1 VQGTELF
8 TSLLGSV
15 TLLLWGVRMVRTGVT
30 RTLGGALRRLLAA
43 FTSNRFYAFVSGL
56 VVTVLVQS
64 STATA
69 LLLGSFCGRGMI
81 GLSAALAVMLGA
93 NVGTALAAQIFSFD
107 VLWLWSATVAVGV
120 ILFLG
125 SKGDRPRGLAR
136 SFIGLGL
143 MLLALDLMTL
153 TIEPLK
159 ASSTFRT
166 VIGAIADEP
175 IPALL
180 AAAILTWLAHSSLSI
195 VLFVKLLAATGVAP
209 TQAGFAL
216 VLGANLGG
224 AIAPFL
230 DLSGSPPAA
239 RRVPLGNLLMRGA
252 AVILILP
259 ALYPIAGW
267 SDTLGIDSGRLIID
281 FHLAFN
287 VAAAVLSLLL
297 TDTFAKLCE
306 RFVPEPL
313 KHENLST
320 PRHLDPN
327 VLGNSSEALACAM
340 RETLNMGD
348 RVSDMLRQ
356 ALTVFETSD
365 VRLMREVE
373 KSDNAVDRLHEA
385 IKLYLID
392 VSRSGLSEEESRRFQ
407 EILSFTTNL
416 EHIGDIVDKNLMEL
430 AAKKIKNNYVFSSE
444 GLEEIKKF
452 HALVMDDL
460 RLALNVFATRDVTLA
475 RKLIAEKA
483 LVRAAERETSDLHYA
498 RLRDGRPE
506 SIASSAIHLDIIRDL
521 KRINSHLTSVGYPIL
536 EEAGE
541 LAESRLLARDS
552 EHGVAQSN
560 YHTEVHSD
568 GRAVTGP
575 SQV

>member
-1 VQGTELF
+1 MQGTELF
-8 TSLLGSV
+8 TSLIGSV

-30 RTLGGALRRLLAA
+30 RTLGGTLRRLLAA
-43 FTSNRFYAFVSGL
+43 FTSNRVYAFLSGL
-56 VVTVLVQS
+56 GVTVLVQS

-107 VLWLWSATVAVGV
+107 VLWLWSVMVASGV
-120 ILFLG
+120 ILFMA
-125 SKGDRPRGLAR
+125 SSAERPRGVAR
-136 SFIGLGL
+136 SLIGLGL
-143 MLLALDLMTL
+143 MLLALDLMTQ
-153 TIEPLK
+153 TIDPLK
-159 ASSTFRT
+159 ASPAFRT
-166 VIGAIADEP
+166 VVGAIASEP
-175 IPALL
+175 MPALV
-180 AAAILTWLAHSSLSI
+180 AAAMLTWFAHSSLSI
-195 VLFVKLLAATGVAP
+195 VLFVKLLAATGIVP
-209 TQAGFAL
+209 THAGFAL

-230 DLSGSPPAA
+230 DLAGSPPAA

-252 AVILILP
+252 AVLVFMPFLSP
-259 ALYPIAGW
+259 LAHQFEAA
-267 SDTLGIDSGRLIID
+267 GIDPGRTMID
-281 FHLAFN
+281 FHLVFN
-287 VAAAVLSLLL
+287 VAAAALSLFF
-297 TDTFAKLCE
+297 TDSFAKLCE
-306 RFVPEPL
+306 RMVPDPRKPEDQS
-313 KHENLST
+313 K

-327 VLGNSSEALACAM
+327 VLDNASEALACAM

-356 ALTVFETSD
+356 SLTVFETSD
-365 VRLMREVE
+365 VKLMREVE
-373 KSDNAVDRLHEA
+373 KADNAVDRLHEA

-416 EHIGDIVDKNLMEL
+416 EHIGDIIDKNLMDL
-430 AAKKIKNNYVFSSE
+430 AAKKIKNNYSFSSE
-444 GLEEIKKF
+444 GLEEIRTF
-452 HALVMDDL
+452 HALVMDNL

-475 RKLIAEKA
+475 RRLIAEKA
-483 LVRAAERETSDLHYA
+483 SMRAAERDTSDRHYA

-506 SIASSAIHLDIIRDL
+506 SIASSAIHLDMIRDL

-541 LAESRLLARDS
+541 LAESRLLARDNDAI
-552 EHGVAQSN
+552 ELHHGSN
-560 YHTEVHSD
+560 LLPRPH
-568 GRAVTGP
+568 G
-575 SQV
+575 

>member
-1 VQGTELF
+1 
-8 TSLLGSV
+8 
-15 TLLLWGVRMVRTGVT
+15 
-30 RTLGGALRRLLAA
+30 
-43 FTSNRFYAFVSGL
+43 
-56 VVTVLVQS
+56 
-64 STATA
+64 
-69 LLLGSFCGRGMI
+69 
-81 GLSAALAVMLGA
+81 
-93 NVGTALAAQIFSFD
+93 
-107 VLWLWSATVAVGV
+107 
-120 ILFLG
+120 
-125 SKGDRPRGLAR
+125 
-136 SFIGLGL
+136 
-143 MLLALDLMTL
+143 
-153 TIEPLK
+153 
-159 ASSTFRT
+159 
-166 VIGAIADEP
+166 
-175 IPALL
+175 
-180 AAAILTWLAHSSLSI
+180 
-195 VLFVKLLAATGVAP
+195 
-209 TQAGFAL
+209 
-216 VLGANLGG
+216 
-224 AIAPFL
+224 
-230 DLSGSPPAA
+230 
-239 RRVPLGNLLMRGA
+239 
-252 AVILILP
+252 
-259 ALYPIAGW
+259 
-267 SDTLGIDSGRLIID
+267 
-281 FHLAFN
+281 
-287 VAAAVLSLLL
+287 L
-297 TDTFAKLCE
+297 TDSFAKICE
-306 RFVPEPL
+306 RLVPEPRKL
-313 KHENLST
+313 EDLST

-327 VLGNSSEALACAM
+327 VLDNASEALACAM

-356 ALTVFETSD
+356 ALTVFEASD

-430 AAKKIKNNYVFSSE
+430 AAKKIKNNYAFSSE

-460 RLALNVFATRDVTLA
+460 RLALNVFATRDVALA

-541 LAESRLLARDS
+541 LAESRLLARDT
-552 EHGVAQSN
+552 EAAEGHSN
-560 YHTEVHSD
+560 GH
-568 GRAVTGP
+568 AVTGP

>member
-1 VQGTELF
+1 MQGTELF
-8 TSLLGSV
+8 TSLIGSV
-15 TLLLWGVRMVRTGVT
+15 ALLLWGVRMVRTGVT
-30 RTLGGALRRLLAA
+30 RTLGGALRRLLGA
-43 FTSNRFYAFVSGL
+43 FTSNRVYAFASGL

-81 GLSAALAVMLGA
+81 ALSAALAVMLGA

-107 VLWLWSATVAVGV
+107 VLWLWSVVLAAGV
-120 ILFLG
+120 ILFM
-125 SKGDRPRGLAR
+125 SSSAERPRGVAR
-136 SFIGLGL
+136 SLIGLGM
-143 MLLALDLMTL
+143 MLLALELMTS

-159 ASSTFRT
+159 ASATFKIIVGT
-166 VIGAIADEP
+166 LADAP

-180 AAAILTWLAHSSLSI
+180 AAAVLTWFAHSSLSI
-195 VLFVKLLAATGVAP
+195 VLFVKLLAATGFVP
-209 TQAGFAL
+209 THAGFAL

-239 RRVPLGNLLMRGA
+239 RRVPLGNLLMRGV
-252 AVILILP
+252 AVLVFMPFLSP
-259 ALYPIAGW
+259 LARW
-267 SDTLGIDSGRLIID
+267 FETLGIEPGRTMID

-287 VAAAVLSLLL
+287 IVAAVLALLL
-297 TDTFAKLCE
+297 TDTFARLCE
-306 RFVPEPL
+306 RIVPDPRQPQD
-313 KHENLST
+313 LSA

-327 VLGNSSEALACAM
+327 LVDNASEALACAM
-340 RETLNMGD
+340 RETLAMGD

-356 ALTVFETSD
+356 SLTVFETSD
-365 VRLMREVE
+365 VKLMREVE
-373 KSDNAVDRLHEA
+373 KSDNVVDRLHEA

-392 VSRSGLSEEESRRFQ
+392 VSRTGLSEEESRRFQ

-430 AAKKIKNNYVFSSE
+430 AGKKIKNGYTFSSE
-444 GLEEIKKF
+444 GLQEIKKF
-452 HALVMDDL
+452 HALVMDNL
-460 RLALNVFATRDVTLA
+460 RLALNVFATRDVALA
-475 RKLIAEKA
+475 RKLIAEKSA
-483 LVRAAERETSDLHYA
+483 MRAAERETSDRHYA

-541 LAESRLLARDS
+541 LAESRLLARD
-552 EHGVAQSN
+552 GDTIDAPQ
-560 YHTEVHSD
+560 
-568 GRAVTGP
+568 GRPALPGP
-575 SQV
+575 SQG

>member
-1 VQGTELF
+1 MQGTELF
-8 TSLLGSV
+8 TSLIGSV

-43 FTSNRFYAFVSGL
+43 FTSNRAYSFVSGL
-56 VVTVLVQS
+56 LVTVLVQS

-81 GLSAALAVMLGA
+81 ALSAALAVMLGA

-107 VLWLWSATVAVGV
+107 VLWLWSAVVALGV
-120 ILFLG
+120 ILFMSSSG
-125 SKGDRPRGLAR
+125 ERPRGVAR
-136 SFIGLGL
+136 SLIGLGL
-143 MLLALDLMTL
+143 MLLALDLMTS

-159 ASSTFRT
+159 ASPTFRT
-166 VIGAIADEP
+166 VVGAIASEP
-175 IPALL
+175 LPALL
-180 AAAILTWLAHSSLSI
+180 AAALLTWLAHSSLSI
-195 VLFVKLLAATGVAP
+195 VLFVKLLAATGVVP

-224 AIAPFL
+224 AIAPFI

-239 RRVPLGNLLMRGA
+239 RRVPLGNLMMRGA

-259 ALYPIAGW
+259 FLSPLARW
-267 SDTLGIDSGRLIID
+267 TETLGINSGRLMIN

-287 VAAAVLSLLL
+287 VAAAALSLLL
-297 TDTFAKLCE
+297 TDSFAKLCE
-306 RFVPEPL
+306 RLVPEPRKL
-313 KHENLST
+313 EDLST

-327 VLGNSSEALACAM
+327 VLDNASEALACAM

-356 ALTVFETSD
+356 ALTVFENSD

-452 HALVMDDL
+452 HSLVMDDL
-460 RLALNVFATRDVTLA
+460 RLALNVFTTRDVVLA
-475 RKLIAEKA
+475 RRLIAEKA

-541 LAESRLLARDS
+541 LAESRLLARDAES
-552 EHGVAQSN
+552 LE
-560 YHTEVHSD
+560 
-568 GRAVTGP
+568 P
-575 SQV
+575 SANGHVLPGASRL

>member
-1 VQGTELF
+1 MQGTELF
-8 TSLLGSV
+8 TSLIGSV

-43 FTSNRFYAFVSGL
+43 FTSNRFYAFLSGL

-69 LLLGSFCGRGMI
+69 LLLGSFCGRGLI

-107 VLWLWSATVAVGV
+107 VLWLWSAVVAVGV
-120 ILFLG
+120 ILFMS
-125 SKGDRPRGLAR
+125 SKGERPRGLAR

-143 MLLALDLMTL
+143 MLLALDLMTS

-159 ASSTFRT
+159 GSSTFRT

-175 IPALL
+175 VPALL
-180 AAAILTWLAHSSLSI
+180 AAAVLTWLAHSSLSI
-195 VLFVKLLAATGVAP
+195 VLFVKLLASTGVVP

-259 ALYPIAGW
+259 VLSPIANRA
-267 SDTLGIDSGRLIID
+267 DTLGIDPGRLMID

-297 TDTFAKLCE
+297 TDSFAKLCE
-306 RFVPEPL
+306 RLVPTPRKLED
-313 KHENLST
+313 LST
-320 PRHLDPN
+320 PRHLDPSVVDN
-327 VLGNSSEALACAM
+327 ASEALACAM

-392 VSRSGLSEEESRRFQ
+392 VSRLGLSEEESRRFQ

-430 AAKKIKNNYVFSSE
+430 AAKKIKNNYVFSAE

-460 RLALNVFATRDVTLA
+460 RLALNVFATRDVALA

-483 LVRAAERETSDLHYA
+483 LVRAAERDTSDRHYA

-536 EEAGE
+536 EETGE
-541 LAESRLLARDS
+541 LAESRLLARDRES
-552 EHGVAQSN
+552 AEAHSN
-560 YHTEVHSD
+560 GH
-568 GRAVTGP
+568 ALTGP

>member
-1 VQGTELF
+1 MQGTELF
-8 TSLLGSV
+8 TSLVGSV

-43 FTSNRFYAFVSGL
+43 FTSNRFYAFASGL

-81 GLSAALAVMLGA
+81 GLAAALAVMLGA

-107 VLWLWSATVAVGV
+107 VLWLWSAVVAIGV
-120 ILFLG
+120 ILFM
-125 SKGDRPRGLAR
+125 SSSAERPRGLAR
-136 SFIGLGL
+136 SLIGLGL
-143 MLLALDLMTL
+143 MLLALDLMTS
-153 TIEPLK
+153 TIDPLK
-159 ASSTFRT
+159 GSPTFRT
-166 VIGAIADEP
+166 VIGAISEEP

-180 AAAILTWLAHSSLSI
+180 AASILTWLAHSSLSI
-195 VLFVKLLAATGVAP
+195 VLFVKLLASTGAVP
-209 TQAGFAL
+209 TEAGFAL

-259 ALYPIAGW
+259 ALSPLAHW
-267 SDTLGIDSGRLIID
+267 SDTLGIDPGRLMID

-287 VAAAVLSLLL
+287 VVAAIVSLLL
-297 TDTFAKLCE
+297 TDSFAKVCARL
-306 RFVPEPL
+306 VPEPRKL
-313 KHENLST
+313 EDLST

-327 VLGNSSEALACAM
+327 VLDNASEALACAM

-356 ALTVFETSD
+356 ALVVFENSD
-365 VRLMREVE
+365 VKLMRDVE

-416 EHIGDIVDKNLMEL
+416 EHIGDIIDKNLMEL

-444 GLEEIKKF
+444 GLQEIKKF
-452 HALVMDDL
+452 HGLVMDEL

-475 RKLIAEKA
+475 RKLISEKS
-483 LVRAAERETSDLHYA
+483 LVRAAERDTSDRHYA

-521 KRINSHLTSVGYPIL
+521 KRINSHLASVGYPIL

-541 LAESRLLARDS
+541 LAESRLLAR
-552 EHGVAQSN
+552 EKEQIEAPSN
-560 YHTEVHSD
+560 
-568 GRAVTGP
+568 GQALTGP
-575 SQV
+575 SRV

>member
-1 VQGTELF
+1 MQGTELF
-8 TSLLGSV
+8 TSLVGSV

-43 FTSNRFYAFVSGL
+43 FTSNRFYAFASGL

-81 GLSAALAVMLGA
+81 GLAAALAVMLGA

-107 VLWLWSATVAVGV
+107 VLWLWSAVVAIGV
-120 ILFLG
+120 ILFM
-125 SKGDRPRGLAR
+125 SSSAERPRGLAR
-136 SFIGLGL
+136 SLIGLGL
-143 MLLALDLMTL
+143 MLLALDLMTS
-153 TIEPLK
+153 TIDPLK
-159 ASSTFRT
+159 GSPTFRT
-166 VIGAIADEP
+166 VIGAISEEP

-180 AAAILTWLAHSSLSI
+180 AASILTWLAHSSLSI
-195 VLFVKLLAATGVAP
+195 VLFVKLLASTGAVP
-209 TQAGFAL
+209 TEAGFAL

-259 ALYPIAGW
+259 ALSPLAHW
-267 SDTLGIDSGRLIID
+267 SDTLGIDPGRLMID

-287 VAAAVLSLLL
+287 VVAAIVSLLL
-297 TDTFAKLCE
+297 TDSFAKVCARL
-306 RFVPEPL
+306 VPEPRKL
-313 KHENLST
+313 EDLST

-327 VLGNSSEALACAM
+327 VLDNASEALACAM

-356 ALTVFETSD
+356 ALVVFENSD
-365 VRLMREVE
+365 VKLMRDVE

-416 EHIGDIVDKNLMEL
+416 EHIGDIIDKNLMEL

-444 GLEEIKKF
+444 GLQEIKKF
-452 HALVMDDL
+452 HGLVMDEL

-475 RKLIAEKA
+475 RKLISEKS
-483 LVRAAERETSDLHYA
+483 LVRAAERDTSDRHYA

-521 KRINSHLTSVGYPIL
+521 KRINSHLASVGYPIL

-541 LAESRLLARDS
+541 LAESRLLAR
-552 EHGVAQSN
+552 EKEQIEAPSN
-560 YHTEVHSD
+560 
-568 GRAVTGP
+568 GQALTGP
-575 SQV
+575 SRI